1 MSLASYLAAPPRAKI
16 LLEIPPGNPPEPL
29 MPTALLGSQRKEDR
43 WNFFTSSVKKE
54 VNPSLGILRAW
65 AAVPP
70 AHPTM
75 YFRMARAAPPTSPC
89 WPLKNRS
96 FSPWANVAS
105 LKGEPPREGLRGG
118 SPSEGGGSGIGIRL
132 ILYLPDSMVFQG
144 FFKNC
149 LPGSNRWGLLVSEF
163 CLGNLF
169 CVFCRTLRKIGM
181 LAFV

>member
-1 MSLASYLAAPPRAKI
+1 
-16 LLEIPPGNPPEPL
+16 

-105 LKGEPPREGLRGG
+105 LKGEPPRKGLRGG
-118 SPSEGGGSGIGIRL
+118 SPSEGGGLRHRNPSNIISPRL
-132 ILYLPDSMVFQG
+132 YGFSRVFQ
-144 FFKNC
+144 K
-149 LPGSNRWGLLVSEF
+149 LSS
-163 CLGNLF
+163 
-169 CVFCRTLRKIGM
+169 RKQ
-181 LAFV
+181 